1 MSLLKRRSFVKT
13 ILATAA
19 SGSPACAAFYDG
31 VSFRSPADTNTPSS
45 TILENGAQQLR
56 LSPVGTP
63 LSFPNHTP
71 SSEGDSAIS
80 RRQNRTSNHHLAE
93 FNLHV
98 DGRPVGKLAA
108 RRTHAA
114 DQELARRLWQR
125 LACGLPS
132 RSERWRRNH
141 DVLRRERYG
150 VDVD

>member
-1 MSLLKRRSFVKT
+1 
-13 ILATAA
+13 
-19 SGSPACAAFYDG
+19 
-31 VSFRSPADTNTPSS
+31 SS
-45 TILENGAQQLR
+45 
-56 LSPVGTP
+56 
-63 LSFPNHTP
+63 PNHTP

-141 DVLRRERYG
+141 DVLRREARMAWLCLHLEGIRGGYRRG
-150 VDVD
+150 FTGKECDSGRSKWTSRPTCICQG

>member
-45 TILENGAQQLR
+45 
-56 LSPVGTP
+56 
-63 LSFPNHTP
+63 
-71 SSEGDSAIS
+71 EGDSAMS